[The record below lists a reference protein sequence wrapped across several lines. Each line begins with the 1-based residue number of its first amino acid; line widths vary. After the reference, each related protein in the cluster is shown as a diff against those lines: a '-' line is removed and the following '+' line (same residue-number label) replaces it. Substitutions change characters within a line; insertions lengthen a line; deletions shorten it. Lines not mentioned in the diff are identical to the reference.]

1 MKTAPSVLE
10 AELMELLQVSFGGK
24 EAAAAAANRPD
35 VLDLGLGS
43 GFSTPDGGLSQP
55 HHPRAGSGVPV
66 GVLARC

>member
-43 GFSTPDGGLSQP
+43 GFSTPDGGPSQP